1 MPFRHGKNTVL
12 FVNGADLTRYFNEA
26 SVSQSVETA
35 ETTAF
40 GDDDKTYITGLA
52 DGTMSGSGMFD
63 GQAGAVDEILSSVIG
78 SATADV
84 ITVGVDGATAGR
96 VTLSME
102 ARQTSYEVSAPV
114 SDVVAAN
121 IEAQATGGVDRG
133 IFLAARS
140 VVTASGQGAS
150 QDNAAA
156 TSNGGVAYLH
166 ATVNSRDGASTFKVQ
181 HSTDNVSFVD
191 LATFS
196 SVSASATSGQRVA
209 VTGTVY
215 RYLRASHAPGG
226 SSGSVTYSIA
236 FARK

>member
-140 VVTASGQGAS
+140 VVTATGQGAS
-150 QDNAAA
+150 EDNAAA

-166 ATVNSRDGASTFKVQ
+166 ATVNSRDDASTFKVQ

-215 RYLRASHAPGG
+215 RYIRASHAPGG

>member
-63 GQAGAVDEILSSVIG
+63 GQAGAVDQILSSVIG

-166 ATVNSRDGASTFKVQ
+166 ATVNTRDGASTFKVQ